1 MFKYIIFIYSSYVV
15 SVQCYKIVWDN
26 SVDFDFNNFDD
37 SNRLGE
43 VRMPNWFFIYP
54 GTKWCGAGNIADNN
68 SDLGLHRDTDKCC
81 RTHDMCPDIIGG
93 HQTKYNLTNPSFY
106 TRLNCDCDKEFYK
119 CLKSVNSRVSTQIGH
134 IYFTALG
141 TQCYENQYPVQECS
155 KYTYFPKRKCVQYEY
170 NKEAKKVYQW
180 FDVPNF

>member
-54 GTKWCGAGNIADNN
+54 GKLLLYNTLLQQIN
-68 SDLGLHRDTDKCC
+68 SPHIFSENGTLGVL
-81 RTHDMCPDIIGG
+81 I
-93 HQTKYNLTNPSFY
+93 S
-106 TRLNCDCDKEFYK
+106 
-119 CLKSVNSRVSTQIGH
+119 
-134 IYFTALG
+134 
-141 TQCYENQYPVQECS
+141 
-155 KYTYFPKRKCVQYEY
+155 
-170 NKEAKKVYQW
+170 
-180 FDVPNF
+180 